1 MIKKRYASMMAIRAP
16 ETVEEFY
23 KKNAKN
29 KLQEL
34 SLDIPPEVLSQVFKL
49 KKPYKTSLMSV
60 STRDKEIIDQI
71 AEERGIARGDVLLAI
86 LLHNFPEEVKKL
98 FEKEETNNGKETK
111 E

>member
-1 MIKKRYASMMAIRAP
+1 MITKRYASMMAIRAQ

-86 LLHNFPEEVKKL
+86 LINNFPEVKKL
-98 FEKEETNNGKETK
+98 FEKEETNHGKATK